1 MKIDSIETYRVKP
14 RWHFIQIVTDTGVT
28 GWGEITL
35 EGNDS
40 AVLGVVDAFRP
51 QLLGT
56 DPLRITDIWQR
67 LYRGGFYRGGP
78 VLLSAISGIEQALWD
93 IKGKALD
100 VPVYEL
106 LGGPVREKI
115 RMYAHVRG
123 DSADETAG
131 SAEDLVNQGY
141 SAMKIVLPGP
151 LSPLENPARL
161 HGLRQRIEAVRDTV
175 GPEVDI
181 ALDLHGRSSPAQSIR
196 VIEALGD
203 SELLFFE
210 EPVLPESFEPLSMV
224 RSRVSA
230 ALAAGERLY
239 GKWSFFDLIS
249 RNLVDVVQPDLSHA
263 GGIQECR
270 LIAAMAESRY
280 ISMAPHCPL
289 GPVALAACL
298 QLDAAIPNFLIQEH
312 VTLGDGYLMNDF
324 IVKDGYIEL
333 PHASGLGIEV
343 NPEALGQGIL
353 NEPWTSPT
361 WNLADGSLADW

>member
-1 MKIDSIETYRVKP
+1 MRIDSIETYRVRP
-14 RWHFIQIVTDTGVT
+14 RWHFIQIVTDTGLT
-28 GWGEITL
+28 GWGEVTL
-35 EGNDS
+35 EGSDS
-40 AVLGVVDAFRP
+40 AVLGVINGFRP
-51 QLLGT
+51 QLLGA

-106 LGGPVREKI
+106 LGGPVRRKV
-115 RMYAHVRG
+115 RMYGHVHG
-123 DSADETAG
+123 G
-131 SAEDLVNQGY
+131 SAEEMARSAKELVSRGY

-151 LSPLENPARL
+151 LRPLENSAYL
-161 HGLRQRIEAVRDTV
+161 YSLKQCIEAVRETA

-196 VIEALGD
+196 IIEKLGNL
-203 SELLFFE
+203 ELLFFE

-230 ALAAGERLY
+230 TLAAGERLY

-249 RNLVDVVQPDLSHA
+249 RNLVDVVQSDLSHA

-280 ISMAPHCPL
+280 ISFAPHCPL

-324 IVKDGYIEL
+324 ELKDGSIDL
-333 PHASGLGIEV
+333 PNASGLGIEV
-343 NPEALGQGIL
+343 NLDAVRRGALS
-353 NEPWTSPT
+353 EPWTSPT
-361 WNLADGSLADW
+361 WNLSDGSLADW